1 MHIGEEKNKSI
12 LFGSKRKIK
21 YARKLNVKYK
31 NIKIKKHLQVTYLGY
46 VLDETLCG

>member
-12 LFGSKRKIK
+12 LFASKRKIK

-31 NIKIKKHLQVTYLGY
+31 NIKIKKTFAG
-46 VLDETLCG
+46 DISWLCFG